1 MLRWYLIHTRPT
13 SADLAQLNLGRLGY
27 DVYPVSGHVL
37 CRVGIRGPGGRVR
50 SRAEEH
56 R

>member
-1 MLRWYLIHTRPT
+1 MLRWYLIHTKP
-13 SADLAQLNLGRLGY
+13 SGEALAERNLDRQGY